1 MMLQNII
8 NLKEVFWTNDN
19 YERFQ
24 EKHILKYEDIKDSE
38 DRFIRFAPYI
48 KEVFKDTNENKG
60 IIESQL
66 LEIKNTKDIVE
77 KLTNSTLLGK
87 LYVKCDNELPISGSI
102 KARGGIYEVLKY
114 AETLAINNKILN
126 KEDDYS
132 ILNSEQF
139 KKFYSKYK
147 IIVASTGNLGLSI
160 GIIGS
165 KLGFQVE
172 VHMSKDAKEWK
183 KEKLRSLGVKVIE
196 HEQDYSNAVEC
207 ARNICKEEKNSYFVD
222 DENSKE
228 LFLGYSVA
236 ALRLKKQLLEKEII
250 VDEEHP
256 LFVYLPCGVGG
267 APGGITFGLKTLFK
281 DNVHCF
287 FVEPTHSPAMLL
299 SLITGKGDNISV
311 QDFGI
316 DNITEADGLAVGK
329 ASGFV
334 SSFLKNDIS
343 GCYTVEDEK
352 LYRLLYIAKNEENLK
367 LEPSALAGFLGP
379 FNLMKSQSGQK
390 YIEKNNLKNKINN
403 GTHIIWATGGNMV
416 PTEIFNEY
424 YLKGKDLFN
433 KIKKM

>member
-38 DRFIRFAPYI
+38 DRLIRFAPYI

-147 IIVASTGNLGLSI
+147 IIVVSTGNLGLSI

-183 KEKLRSLGVKVIE
+183 KEKLRSLNVKVIE

-299 SLITGKGDNISV
+299 SLITGKGDNVSV

-379 FNLMKSQSGQK
+379 FNLMKSQNGQK